1 MQIETGPT
9 ARSVG
14 NADGP
19 ALCAVLLNPS
29 FSGPHSVSH
38 GNLRVA
44 AEAMGFGRVSI
55 VNLVGLQTRNSRD
68 LAELATTPDVWHSA
82 RPGIDDAVRKSDHL
96 LFGWGDSRLRGIANT
111 WKREQIAWTVARAV
125 EHGHE
130 HVLMMDEKARHPSR
144 WRQYVGPQRGLYTGS
159 SIEHRFVQALRLHRT
174 DSMLGRRRP
183 DEGWIPPMALD
194 TVDISRF
201 TRVRTSA

>member
-1 MQIETGPT
+1 MQIEIGHT
-9 ARSVG
+9 ARSAG
-14 NADGP
+14 DADGH

-29 FSGPHSVSH
+29 FSGPRSVSH

-44 AEAMGFGRVSI
+44 AEALGFDRVTI

-68 LAELATTPDVWHSA
+68 LAELATAPDAWRSA
-82 RPGIDDAVRKSDHL
+82 RTEIGDAIRESDHL

-111 WKREQIAWTVARAV
+111 WKQEQIEWTVAQAI

-144 WRQYVGPQRGLYTGS
+144 WRQYVGPQRGLYTGPTV
-159 SIEHRFVQALRLHRT
+159 EHRFAQALRLHRT

-183 DEGWIPPMALD
+183 DEGPILPTSD
-194 TVDISRF
+194 TVDISRLAS
-201 TRVRTSA
+201 VRTSA